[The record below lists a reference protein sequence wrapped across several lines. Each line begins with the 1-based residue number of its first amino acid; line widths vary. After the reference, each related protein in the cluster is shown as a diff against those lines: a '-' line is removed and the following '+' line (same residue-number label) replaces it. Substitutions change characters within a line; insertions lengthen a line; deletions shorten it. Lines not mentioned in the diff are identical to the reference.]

1 MKEYHAGEAFG
12 ELALLYNAPRAAT
25 IVAKT
30 EAELWQVDRQIFNNI
45 EKEAAAKKREKY
57 E

>member
-1 MKEYHAGEAFG
+1 MKKYSASEAFG
-12 ELALLYNAPRAAT
+12 EVVLLYNAPRAAT